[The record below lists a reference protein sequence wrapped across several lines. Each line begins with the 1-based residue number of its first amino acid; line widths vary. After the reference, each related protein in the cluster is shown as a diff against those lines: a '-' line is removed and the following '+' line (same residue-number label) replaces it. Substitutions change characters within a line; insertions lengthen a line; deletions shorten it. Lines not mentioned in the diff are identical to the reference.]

1 MSPVGM
7 RILAIGL
14 ALAVSVA
21 VGAEPKK
28 PVTDGKADEVAVI
41 QTGDGDMV
49 VRFWSDAASET
60 IANFKKLARSGFYNG
75 TAFHRIKKG
84 AMIQGG
90 DPLTKDPSKEQQYG
104 EGGPGYS
111 IKAEFNQ
118 HKHERGVISMARE
131 EGPDTAG
138 SQFFIC
144 LGSVPRWD
152 GKYTN
157 FGKVIRGD
165 DVLAKIGDTPVTTNS
180 AGEKSKPVKRVEIR
194 SVKIVPASTVK

>member
-1 MSPVGM
+1 MFAVSAT
-7 RILAIGL
+7 LAI
-14 ALAVSVA
+14 SVA
-21 VGAEPKK
+21 VAAEPEK
-28 PVTDGKADEVAVI
+28 PGADGKPDEVAVI
-41 QTGDGDMV
+41 QTSKGDMV
-49 VRFWSDAASET
+49 VRFWPDAAPQT
-60 IANFKKLARSGFYNG
+60 IANFKKLAHSGFYDG

-118 HKHERGVISMARE
+118 HNHERGVLSMARE

-152 GKYTN
+152 GKYTT

-165 DVLAKIGDTPVTTNS
+165 DVLTSIGDTPVTTNS
-180 AGEKSKPVKRVEIR
+180 AGEKSKPVNRMVIR